1 METVSIRKTVLFVQI
16 WVMLNVS
23 PSVALCRFPAF
34 SKLQLPLQ
42 TIGPEA
48 SAFDRKGG
56 GPYTGIADG
65 RIVKYQGPR
74 VGFTDFAVTSP
85 NRTKAK
91 CDGKNGPEL
100 QQICGRP
107 FGLGF
112 YYKTGDLYIT
122 DAFYGLVVVGPSG
135 GLVTRVPSFQGRNFA
150 FLDALDIDQRTGVVY
165 FVDSGAIFLTGNTTR
180 IVESGDISG
189 RLFKYDIA
197 TKQVTLLLSGLSG
210 PIGVA
215 LSKDN
220 SYVLITE
227 SIAQRIRRFWL
238 KGAKANSSDVFAN
251 VDGIPDNIKR
261 TVLGDFW
268 VAISNTK
275 QRTTFSLGQR
285 INRFGK
291 VVETCNFTAQYKS
304 PNGITE
310 VQEYKGKLYVGS
322 LDQNFIGVF
331 GV

>member
-85 NRTKAK
+85 NRTKAR

-107 FGLGF
+107 FGLEF
-112 YYKTGDLYIT
+112 YYRTGDL
-122 DAFYGLVVVGPSG
+122 
-135 GLVTRVPSFQGRNFA
+135 
-150 FLDALDIDQRTGVVY
+150 
-165 FVDSGAIFLTGNTTR
+165 
-180 IVESGDISG
+180 
-189 RLFKYDIA
+189 
-197 TKQVTLLLSGLSG
+197 
-210 PIGVA
+210 
-215 LSKDN
+215 
-220 SYVLITE
+220 
-227 SIAQRIRRFWL
+227 
-238 KGAKANSSDVFAN
+238 
-251 VDGIPDNIKR
+251 
-261 TVLGDFW
+261 
-268 VAISNTK
+268 
-275 QRTTFSLGQR
+275 
-285 INRFGK
+285 
-291 VVETCNFTAQYKS
+291 
-304 PNGITE
+304 
-310 VQEYKGKLYVGS
+310 
-322 LDQNFIGVF
+322 
-331 GV
+331 